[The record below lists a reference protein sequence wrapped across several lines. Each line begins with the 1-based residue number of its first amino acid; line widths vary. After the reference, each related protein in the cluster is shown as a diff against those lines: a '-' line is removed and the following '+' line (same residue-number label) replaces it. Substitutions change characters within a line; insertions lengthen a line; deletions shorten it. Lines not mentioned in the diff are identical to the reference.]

1 MATIPKFLV
10 RLHEESGQIRITRSD
25 GADLT
30 REDALW
36 FSILARNALRA
47 DSRGAI
53 RSEVTE
59 YLDEFGEV
67 QGNPHVVD
75 KMVRLFVQLRRWM
88 RVPASHLGE
97 AMGVSST
104 TVASYQR
111 GHAQVG
117 LFGMRAWAYM
127 LQHEIIAVPFAI
139 RKMVNEM
146 ITEYYAS
153 KRFEVW
159 SADQY
164 IDYLHEA
171 SRGVTQPDLKTA
183 TPVELKVDPNQPP
196 EFDLTT
202 APKRNG

>member
-1 MATIPKFLV
+1 MATIPKFIV
-10 RLHEESGQIRITRSD
+10 RLHEGSGQVRITKSD
-25 GADLT
+25 GTDLT

-47 DSRGAI
+47 ESRGDI

-67 QGNPHVVD
+67 QGSPHVVD

-88 RVPASHLGE
+88 RVPAKHIGD

-104 TVASYQR
+104 TVAAYQR

-127 LQHEIIAVPFAI
+127 LQHEIVAVPFAI
-139 RKMVNEM
+139 RDAVNKLVE
-146 ITEYYAS
+146 EYYAS
-153 KRFEVW
+153 KGFSPW

-171 SRGVTQPDLKTA
+171 SRGVTVPELKLA
-183 TPVELKVDPNQPP
+183 AKVELKVDQNQPP

-202 APKRNG
+202 KYNG